1 MKSRPFLD
9 YCRRLSRISVRA
21 GATGTHG
28 AAGRP
33 AQRPAGVEQRIAN
46 SPRAVSI
53 RANQCSSELNDL
65 QEIVKKFPDATA
77 GSNFLNLTAKSI
89 FRCQV
94 WKNFIRLTPM
104 NLKIRQLVKKFN

>member
-1 MKSRPFLD
+1 MKNRPFLD

-46 SPRAVSI
+46 SPELFLYGQINAV
-53 RANQCSSELNDL
+53 LN
-65 QEIVKKFPDATA
+65 
-77 GSNFLNLTAKSI
+77 
-89 FRCQV
+89 
-94 WKNFIRLTPM
+94 
-104 NLKIRQLVKKFN
+104 